1 MTTNPEHINQLAAI
15 IREVDGLRMIA
26 SAAERAEAMLS
37 HPGWP
42 WQPPAA
48 LAQPEV
54 GEVGEQEIEA
64 FIHQWWE
71 DFGRGYLPNS
81 SDKALVAAALTRWG
95 RPPASSSLPANYIDP
110 EHQGGDLKLLQTF
123 YQACHAEGGTADEIH
138 LRGLRAVLAARPAAP
153 SAPEPVPDKPA
164 ESLAARQLLEKL
176 ARLDDLVGITV
187 AEVRQL
193 ADQAAAWL
201 RANPPGQPVAIE
213 PRGCPLPG
221 ACSCVVPGA
230 RPAPEVGEVG
240 DLIRCLQIRA
250 VSLGAEGANLSQRG
264 DAYYF
269 DRAATLLSQ
278 LSAPAPAVVPVA
290 KSERLPDSRPESEGG
305 DCDAEGRCWVFM
317 PRRATP
323 FPHWTLLWIGHM
335 QPEHSHWRPASAIPL
350 PQAGEVEA

>member
-15 IREVDGLRMIA
+15 IREVDR
-26 SAAERAEAMLS
+26 R
-37 HPGWP
+37 
-42 WQPPAA
+42 
-48 LAQPEV
+48 
-54 GEVGEQEIEA
+54 
-64 FIHQWWE
+64 
-71 DFGRGYLPNS
+71 
-81 SDKALVAAALTRWG
+81 
-95 RPPASSSLPANYIDP
+95 LPANYIDP

-123 YQACHAEGGTADEIH
+123 YQACHTEGGTADEIH

-164 ESLAARQLLEKL
+164 DSLAARPLLEKL
-176 ARLDDLVGITV
+176 ARLDDLVGINV

-230 RPAPEVGEVG
+230 RPAPEVE

-250 VSLGAEGANLSQRG
+250 HLLGAEGASLSQRG

-269 DRAATLLSQ
+269 DRAATLLQQRSAPAPAVAPVATDKELRSVYSGGQ
-278 LSAPAPAVVPVA
+278 WGAHGPALRDVYNLGRKHGPPTAQPAPPAAPAPAVVPVA
-290 KSERLPDSRPESEGG
+290 ARRGCDDGLMAGVCVALATVTLHHDSVIWKEI
-305 DCDAEGRCWVFM
+305 V
-317 PRRATP
+317 
-323 FPHWTLLWIGHM
+323 
-335 QPEHSHWRPASAIPL
+335 Q
-350 PQAGEVEA
+350 

>member
-1 MTTNPEHINQLAAI
+1 MSINPEHIIQLAAI
-15 IREVDGLRMIA
+15 IREVDRRLFA
-26 SAAERAEAMLS
+26 HELAEAILS
-37 HPGWP
+37 HPASL
-42 WQPPAA
+42 WQPPDN
-48 LAQPEV
+48 LAQPEEQ
-54 GEVGEQEIEA
+54 GPSEQEIDA

-81 SDKALVAAALTRWG
+81 SDKALVAAALAHWG

-123 YQACHAEGGTADEIH
+123 YQACHTEGGTADEIL

-164 ESLAARQLLEKL
+164 ESLAARRLLEKL
-176 ARLDDLVGITV
+176 ARLDDSVGITV
-187 AEVRQL
+187 PEVRQL

-240 DLIRCLQIRA
+240 DLIRCL
-250 VSLGAEGANLSQRG
+250 
-264 DAYYF
+264 
-269 DRAATLLSQ
+269 
-278 LSAPAPAVVPVA
+278 
-290 KSERLPDSRPESEGG
+290 
-305 DCDAEGRCWVFM
+305 
-317 PRRATP
+317 
-323 FPHWTLLWIGHM
+323 
-335 QPEHSHWRPASAIPL
+335 
-350 PQAGEVEA
+350 